1 MRVVTDGARFL
12 VELRAILLVGADV
25 APFEVAVI
33 RIIVG
38 AHRQV
43 FDDTRGLILQSEK
56 QTLVVDREID
66 PPQV

>member
-1 MRVVTDGARFL
+1 LRVVADGARFL

-38 AHRQV
+38 ANRQV

>member
-1 MRVVTDGARFL
+1 MRVVADGARFL

-43 FDDTRGLILQSEK
+43 FNDARRLIFQSE
-56 QTLVVDREID
+56 
-66 PPQV
+66 